1 MITSKQ
7 VTIKVPTGIESL
19 AERTRTVLQTI
30 VDTTGPD
37 RLASLVELI
46 ERDENTFR
54 DLFRIFLRRM

>member
-1 MITSKQ
+1 MTTSKQ

-30 VDTTGPD
+30 VDTTAPS

-46 ERDENTFR
+46 ERDENTF
-54 DLFRIFLRRM
+54 